1 MKAFVILLPM
11 KKSITT
17 LKEYRMWSTI
27 IITFGLFATLKKN
40 KKEKGNNKKENSNT
54 SFEK

>member
-1 MKAFVILLPM
+1 MKAFEILLPM

-17 LKEYRMWSTI
+17 LKEYRMWRTI

-40 KKEKGNNKKENSNT
+40 KKEKAIIKRENSNT
-54 SFEK
+54 SF